1 MTTGERTQAT
11 AYLGMIAH
19 GLAEGSTAK
28 ERERGRA
35 ALVLLWDVI
44 GEAHGAESHARR
56 QPRKAKA
63 TTDGPTA

>member
-1 MTTGERTQAT
+1 MTTQERTQAT

-19 GLAEGSTAK
+19 GLAEGATAK

-35 ALVLLWDVI
+35 ALTLLWDVI

-56 QPRKAKA
+56 PRKAKA
-63 TTDGPTA
+63 TTEPTA